1 MKRYAYVPV
10 AVAAW
15 LLPYTTFAQIDSI
28 AQIRSEYAAIN
39 RQAAS
44 LNRQVVSLNDRSSEG
59 GEVTIY
65 RNKNGAV
72 RLVREVVMGETGKVQ
87 REYYYEANVPFF
99 VFEVTTRYNAPIY
112 LPQFNPSLSEK
123 SEERYYFLHGK
134 MVRWLHGKTQMP
146 LGTKVSMRKES
157 EVLEAAKGWLKR
169 EE

>member
-134 MVRWLHGKTQMP
+134 MVRWLHGKKSIKSVDPTFAKKERI
-146 LGTKVSMRKES
+146 LLEEARKW
-157 EVLEAAKGWLKR
+157 LERVK
-169 EE
+169 

>member
-134 MVRWLHGKTQMP
+134 MVRWLHGKESIKSVDPTFA
-146 LGTKVSMRKES
+146 KKERTL
-157 EVLEAAKGWLKR
+157 LEEAREWLERVK
-169 EE
+169 